1 MKHGRKP
8 TRKQKML
15 IKSARLNCENWLVI
29 GDSTR
34 ELVIRNRQTGKT
46 RTIPKNLYK

>member
-1 MKHGRKP
+1 MKHGKKP

-29 GDSTR
+29 KDSDD
-34 ELVIRNRQTGKT
+34 ELVLQNRQTGKL

>member
-1 MKHGRKP
+1 MKHGKKP

-15 IKSARLNCENWLVI
+15 IRSTRLNCDNWLVI
-29 GDSTR
+29 KDSDD
-34 ELVIRNRQTGKT
+34 ELVLQNRQTNKL